1 MKNIHLS
8 PKLVLVPKADWQTSQ
23 RGTNEAEFQI
33 FLDLADDGKGGDIT
47 KNGAPL
53 PTFDEWMER

>member
-1 MKNIHLS
+1 MTSLIPSAN
-8 PKLVLVPKADWQTSQ
+8 WQTSQ
-23 RGTNEAEFQI
+23 RGTNAAEFQI

>member
-1 MKNIHLS
+1 MTNLIPS
-8 PKLVLVPKADWQTSQ
+8 ANWQTSQ
-23 RGTNEAEFQI
+23 RGTNAAEFQI

-47 KNGAPL
+47 KSGAPL